1 MFLPGAEGMMEWLP
15 KPIAIPEQARA
26 DSGFIRIDNARL
38 HYWDTGG
45 SGATVILLHP
55 ATGSDRIWVY
65 QQPVFAKAGYR
76 VIAWSRRGHAG
87 SDPVR
92 GGEPGTAV
100 GDLNALL
107 HHLGL
112 ERIHLVGCAAGGG
125 IALDYA
131 LSHPGR
137 MLSLAVV
144 GAVGGIVEPEYAERA
159 RRLRPEDFDSWPAS
173 FRELSPSYRAANPAG
188 VREWERLEAEAV
200 IGNRLGQKPEHLID
214 WTTLARIRTPCLIM
228 GGDAD
233 LYSPPALLR
242 VYAAHIPGAE
252 LVIVPEGGHS
262 LYWEMPDVFNAT
274 LLEFWERRKAMS
286 GPNPAGTP

>member
-1 MFLPGAEGMMEWLP
+1 MFLPGAEGMTEWLP
-15 KPIAIPEQARA
+15 KPAAIPEQVRA
-26 DSGFIRIDNARL
+26 ASGFVQADNGRL

-45 SGATVILLHP
+45 NSAAVILLHP

-92 GGEPGTAV
+92 DGAPGTAV
-100 GDLNALL
+100 GDLDALVR
-107 HHLGL
+107 HLGL

-131 LSHPGR
+131 LSHPGK
-137 MLSLAVV
+137 MLSFAVV
-144 GAVGGIVEPEYAERA
+144 CAVGGIVEPEYAERA
-159 RRLRPEDFDSWPAS
+159 SRLRPEGFDSWPAS

-188 VREWERLEAEAV
+188 VKEWERLESEAV
-200 IGNRLGQKPEHLID
+200 TGNRSGQKPEHRID
-214 WTTLARIRTPCLIM
+214 WTALARIGTPCLIM

-242 VYAAHIPGAE
+242 AYAAHIPGAE

-262 LYWEMPDVFNAT
+262 LYWEMPGMFNST
-274 LLEFWERRKAMS
+274 LLEFWERRNTMS
-286 GPNPAGTP
+286 GRNPAGTP